1 MKNIKFILIAVLLLN
16 VSIAFAECDMFAG
29 IAKDGF
35 YISELNS
42 EPGNFDD
49 PNDFFEWIK
58 LRSRNSAP
66 KPNNDGYGVLY
77 YKDYGYF
84 YLDPANLGHSEED
97 QGNPNNQAWYQIDY
111 NTFYTDGTENMQWE
125 LNTASDVIM
134 NYNTEASI
142 VLAHARQGSG
152 GHGNHPFRFNIIG
165 DYKTYTFMHNG
176 WLTSDLETPIYN
188 YLLDLGWFN
197 TYSSNWEDNDMID
210 SEILF
215 HYIMKFVIDNNG
227 DIVAGVHEALTQTNI
242 DGANIREELENPV
255 AYHSTSLGGWTY
267 NKVANFIM
275 SDGENLYIFRN
286 SPSVDNAPAFN
297 DSLHALSYTVH
308 DYFTAVKTYH
318 ELDTRVD
325 QFDFV
330 SIPRHGQS
338 IEIPDFLDYTP
349 ASPNAATLIFPDHGI
364 TGMPRQVTV
373 DWEYNKISLEV
384 PTGFKVYKGA
394 AEVADIAYTSDI
406 IYTHVF
412 SDLIWNET
420 VSWKVV
426 PYNNNG
432 DFVSPEVWEFTVM
445 SEPDNPDEVPSEI
458 VYTEE
463 VYSGSDPAIISL
475 PAINLGEGNVN
486 PTIDFSYSSSETN
499 FNITILVQDQP
510 NNPLPYPE
518 NCAASFTP
526 NLPNNNETTLTFNF
540 SGTLTPNVL
549 LHWNES
555 GWEDV
560 TTLANAT
567 FGVGFVTFAW
577 TSTGR
582 GNEIFVVNNG
592 GESPLPVSLSSFTTT
607 YGNGSPIINWVTQ
620 SESDN
625 IGWNVYRSYSSNFGQ
640 AQILNLY
647 TIPGNGTTSQP
658 SFYSFT
664 DEYEVHENFTYWYWL
679 ESISGSGITESYG
692 PVSLTIPLEGNDIPE
707 IPMVTELHQNFPNP
721 FNPSTLI
728 SFNIKENETGVLSI
742 YNIKGQL
749 IVKSEFEAGRHYYAW
764 DARDHSSGIYL
775 YKLQTKR
782 YSKIMKMLL
791 VK

>member
-1 MKNIKFILIAVLLLN
+1 MKNIKFILIAVLLLSI
-16 VSIAFAECDMFAG
+16 SIAFAECDMFAT
-29 IAKDGF
+29 IAKDGH

-42 EPGNFDD
+42 EPGDFDD
-49 PNDFFEWIK
+49 PNDFFEWLK
-58 LRSRNSAP
+58 LRSRNSTP
-66 KPNNDGYGVLY
+66 KPNDDGYGVLY

-84 YLDPANLGHSEED
+84 YLDPDNLGHSEED
-97 QGNPNNQAWYQIDY
+97 QGDSNNQAWYQIGS
-111 NTFYTDGTENMQWE
+111 NTFYTNGNENMQWE
-125 LNTASDVIM
+125 LNTASDVILD
-134 NYNTEASI
+134 YNTEASI

-165 DYKTYTFMHNG
+165 DDKTYTFMHNG
-176 WLTSDLETPIYN
+176 WLTLTLQTPIYN
-188 YLLDLGWFN
+188 YLLNLDWFD
-197 TYSSNWEDNDMID
+197 TYSSNWEDIMID

-227 DIVAGVHEALTQTNI
+227 DIVAGVHEALTQTDI
-242 DGANIREELENPV
+242 DGTDIKDQLENPV
-255 AYHSTSLGGWTY
+255 AYYSSSLGGWTY

-275 SDGENLYIFRN
+275 SNGENLYLFRN

-297 DSLHALSYTVH
+297 DSLHALSYTIH

-330 SIPRHGQS
+330 IIPRYGQLF
-338 IEIPDFLDYTP
+338 EIPDFLDYTP
-349 ASPNAATLIFPDHGI
+349 APPNAATLIFPDHEA
-364 TGMPRQVTV
+364 TDLPQQVTV

-384 PTGFKVYKGA
+384 PTGFKVYKGV

-412 SDLIWNET
+412 SGLAWDET

-426 PYNNNG
+426 PYNGNG
-432 DFVSPEVWEFTVM
+432 DFVNPEIWEFTVM
-445 SEPDNPDEVPSEI
+445 SEPDNPDEVPSEV

-486 PTIDFSYSSSETN
+486 PTIDFSYSSPETN

-540 SGTLTPNVL
+540 SGTFTPNIL

-555 GWEDV
+555 VWEDV

-567 FGVGFVTFAW
+567 FGVGFVTFTW

-582 GNEIFVVNNG
+582 GNETFVVNNG

-620 SESDN
+620 SETN
-625 IGWNVYRSYSSNFGQ
+625 NLGWNIYRSVSQNTGQMIQINFD
-640 AQILNLY
+640 L
-647 TIPGNGTTSQP
+647 IPGAGTTTEPTSYIFQ
-658 SFYSFT
+658 
-664 DEYEVHENFTYWYWL
+664 DEYEVIKGNTYWYFL
-679 ESISGSGITESYG
+679 ESVDDTGETSLYGPISLFIPFSEGELDIIPGITILKTNY
-692 PVSLTIPLEGNDIPE
+692 
-707 IPMVTELHQNFPNP
+707 PNP
-721 FNPSTLI
+721 FNPNTLI
-728 SFNIKENETGVLSI
+728 RFDVKNNETAILTI
-742 YNIKGQL
+742 FNIKGQIIL
-749 IVKSEFEAGRHYYAW
+749 TEQFESGKHNYEW
-764 DARDHSSGIYL
+764 DAREHSSGIYFYRL
-775 YKLQTKR
+775 ESES
-782 YSKIMKMLL
+782 YSEVKKMVL